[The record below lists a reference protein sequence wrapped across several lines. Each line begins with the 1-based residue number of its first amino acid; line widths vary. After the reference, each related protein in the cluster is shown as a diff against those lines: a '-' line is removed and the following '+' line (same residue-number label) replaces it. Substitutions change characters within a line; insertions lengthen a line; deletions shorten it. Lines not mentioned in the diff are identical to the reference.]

1 MGTFARLIEDQ
12 APQRDLPAITAEV
25 LVGGI
30 YEAIFRRIADGRVA
44 DLPALVPDLIE
55 LTLLPYVG
63 AEDARR
69 LRQAA

>member
-1 MGTFARLIEDQ
+1 M
-12 APQRDLPAITAEV
+12 

-30 YEAIFRRIADGRVA
+30 YEAIFRRIAAGRVA

-63 AEDARR
+63 GGDGPPPARGR
-69 LRQAA
+69 LTG